1 MRERA
6 TIPCCSCLHCSW
18 CAAAGR
24 ARGKMLACFR
34 LVIKQREPSAHW
46 KLYIFHVSWG
56 HQVSTGPSNLCAVF
70 PPPHQESQTPPT
82 GVTGPSLV
90 GLHSWRG
97 KREGMSWFVGVL
109 VERQRD
115 HVAPLSYSSG
125 FQPGDD
131 FAQPPAPNAPG
142 YIWQG
147 LWAFLVVTTGG
158 GGGCDWYLSGQRP
171 GTLLNILQYKG
182 QPPTTKK
189 FPAHNVSKPEAEKP
203 WVRGIRISICLVK
216 NQHWEKDWQGK
227 VCGGT
232 HQSPF
237 NRQFQ
242 LEPLYGMEL
251 LGPCQQVT

>member
-6 TIPCCSCLHCSW
+6 TTPCCSCLHCSW

-70 PPPHQESQTPPT
+70 PPPNQESQTPPT

-125 FQPGDD
+125 FQWLVFRMILHNP
-131 FAQPPAPNAPG
+131 QPPTPQVTFG
-142 YIWQG
+142 KVCGHFWLSQ
-147 LWAFLVVTTGG
+147 LVG
-158 GGGCDWYLSGQRP
+158 GGGCYWYLSGQRP

-227 VCGGT
+227 VWGGT

-237 NRQFQ
+237 NR
-242 LEPLYGMEL
+242 
-251 LGPCQQVT
+251 